1 MATIYKNGVKVT
13 KINNASIPNVSPIIA
28 AGFNPKT
35 GLPYRFGSEGTCLK
49 PEIKKFLRLID
60 EQDAVNRYVWYNLPA
75 NITSQELERML
86 YYKGQLC
93 FFYSKSLEEFYFMPY
108 ALDGT
113 IDFYGRY
120 NRIHPVPMT
129 SGTDDKEN
137 KAQAE
142 LLAMIKLKCVYGIK
156 DPEELKIEDIY
167 DCTVLLHDYTKQLS
181 QMIIP
186 RVQVNDPL
194 LDVMADCV
202 PFMRTSLL
210 LGTGVKGVRVND
222 ADQASSVKDGGKALE
237 NAALTGNAFV
247 PIVGNIEF
255 QELTDG
261 SVTKS
266 EEYMLAMQSL
276 DNLRLS
282 GYGIDNGGLFEKKAH
297 VLQSEAD
304 INGGPVGLVLQDGLS
319 IRQNFCNIVNS
330 IWGLGI
336 WCEPA
341 QNIIGADIDGDGLNY
356 DRNDEGQQSGMEGES
371 GDDLQDTSI

>member
-1 MATIYKNGVKVT
+1 MGKPVLPQLDVLIQ
-13 KINNASIPNVSPIIA
+13 
-28 AGFNPKT
+28 AGINPKT
-35 GLPYRFGSEGTCLK
+35 GLPIKFGGSKCTLK
-49 PEIKKFLRLID
+49 EDLKKFLRLID

-93 FFYSKSLEEFYFMPY
+93 FFYDKNLEEFYFMPY

-120 NRIHPVPMT
+120 NTIHPVPMT
-129 SGTDDKEN
+129 SGTDDKGS

-142 LLAMIKLKCVYGIK
+142 YLAGLKLKCVYGV
-156 DPEELKIEDIY
+156 KIDEVKLEDLFNS
-167 DCTVLLHDYTKQLS
+167 TVLLHDYTKQLS
-181 QMIIP
+181 QTVMP
-186 RVQVNDPL
+186 RVTVNDPL
-194 LDVMADCV
+194 LDVMAECI

-210 LGTGVKGVRVND
+210 ASTGVKGVRVND
-222 ADQASSVKDGGKALE
+222 ADQAASVSDGNRGLELGALKGE
-237 NAALTGNAFV
+237 PFV
-247 PIVGNIEF
+247 PIIGNVEF

-261 SVTKS
+261 NVAKS

-297 VLQSEAD
+297 ELQSEAD
-304 INGGPVGLVLQDGLS
+304 INGGPVGLVMQDGLS

-330 IWGLGI
+330 IWGIGI

-341 QNIIGADIDGDGLNY
+341 ENIMGADVNGDGLVY
-356 DRNDEGQQSGMEGES
+356 DRDQGGEHGGLESTETEGE
-371 GDDLQDTSI
+371 QENE

>member
-1 MATIYKNGVKVT
+1 MGAKLPDIGTLFQ
-13 KINNASIPNVSPIIA
+13 
-28 AGFNPKT
+28 AGIDPKT
-35 GLPYRFGSEGTCLK
+35 GLPLKFGGSCKAVLK
-49 PEIKKFLRLID
+49 ENIKKFLRLVD

-93 FFYSKSLEEFYFMPY
+93 FFYDKDLEEFYFMPY

-113 IDFYGRY
+113 IDFYGRF
-120 NRIHPVPMT
+120 NTIHPVPMT
-129 SGTDDKEN
+129 SGTDDKAN
-137 KAQAE
+137 KAQAQY
-142 LLAMIKLKCVYGIK
+142 LAEKKLKCIYGIK
-156 DPEELKIEDIY
+156 LPEEIKEEDIVGSA
-167 DCTVLLHDYTKQLS
+167 VLLHDYTKQLS
-181 QMIIP
+181 QLVIP
-186 RVQVNDPL
+186 RVSVNEPI
-194 LDVMADCV
+194 LDTMAECI

-210 LGTGVKGVRVND
+210 LGTGVKGVRVQD
-222 ADQASSVKDGGKALE
+222 ADQAASVFDGSRSLE
-237 NAALTGNAFV
+237 AAALTGEAFV
-247 PIVGNIEF
+247 PIVGSIEF

-261 SVTKS
+261 QIAKA

-297 VLQSEAD
+297 ELQSEAD

-330 IWGLGI
+330 IWDLGI

-341 QNIIGADIDGDGLNY
+341 QNVMGMDIDGDGAIY
-356 DRNDEGQQSGMEGES
+356 DDNVDGANTGIETEPSEEGEE
-371 GDDLQDTSI
+371 INE

>member
-1 MATIYKNGVKVT
+1 MGANL
-13 KINNASIPNVSPIIA
+13 PNLEPLYA
-28 AGFNPKT
+28 AGIDPKT
-35 GLPYRFGSEGTCLK
+35 GLPLK
-49 PEIKKFLRLID
+49 MESACKPILKENVKKFLRLVD

-93 FFYSKSLEEFYFMPY
+93 FFYDKTLEEFYFMPY

-120 NRIHPVPMT
+120 NTIHPVPMT
-129 SGTDDKEN
+129 SGTEDKGN
-137 KAQAE
+137 KAQAQY
-142 LLAMIKLKCVYGIK
+142 LSNLKLKCVYGIK
-156 DPEELKIEDIY
+156 LDEITKEDLTES
-167 DCTVLLHDYTKQLS
+167 TVLLHDYTKQLS
-181 QMIIP
+181 QTIIP
-186 RVQVNDPL
+186 RCSVNDPL
-194 LDVMADCV
+194 LDVMSECI
-202 PFMRTSLL
+202 PFMRTSMISS
-210 LGTGVKGVRVND
+210 TGIKGVRVND
-222 ADQASSVKDGGKALE
+222 ADQATSVRDGAYSLE
-237 NAALTGNAFV
+237 GAALTGKPWV

-261 SVTKS
+261 STGKA

-297 VLQSEAD
+297 ELQSEAD

-330 IWGLGI
+330 IWGLGM

-341 QNIIGADIDGDGLNY
+341 QNIMGADTDGDGLVY
-356 DRNDEGQQSGMEGES
+356 DRNTEGQSSGLETEVEGEE
-371 GDDLQDTSI
+371 